1 MIATDRNALICDLA
15 ETYGVFDYK
24 RVPGRLLGILAAG
37 LGANSRIGQKINGVR
52 GNVTEILLARI
63 LDGVQFLCWVQTE
76 DARKNKNRPKSVAS
90 DFFISEDKNKAKTM
104 TIEDFETLKAKITGG

>member
-37 LGANSRIGQKINGVR
+37 LGANSRIGKKINGVR